1 MKKTMHKIL
10 IMIVVFSIC
19 FLTGC
24 VDGVLTE
31 SQLESLID
39 GITASTIHGDQ
50 YFHQIKTLT
59 NNTMFDEELVFDSY
73 SKLALETK
81 EACKIKG
88 IVFVVRSL
96 QNANLNF
103 KVLLQEELLVE
114 KEYSITVNTNQ
125 TVSLFLESSVLLDEF
140 NQLTIT
146 INQIFESP
154 DEISYEY
161 AQFAF
166 DSFLIFF
173 KE

>member
-73 SKLALETK
+73 SKLTLETK

-88 IVFVVRSL
+88 MVFVVRSL

-103 KVLLQEELLVE
+103 TVSIQNEMLLQ
-114 KEYSITVNTNQ
+114 KEYNLIANTNQ
-125 TVSLFLESSVLLDEF
+125 TVSLFLESSVLLDEV
-140 NQLTIT
+140 NKLTI
-146 INQIFESP
+146 NMDQIFESP
-154 DEISYEY
+154 DETNYEY

-166 DSFLIFF
+166 YSFLIFF